1 MDAFKNHSGIAI
13 PFPLANV
20 DTDLIVPSRYLKT
33 IKTTGIGEG
42 ALYTMRFNEDGS
54 LIKDSIF
61 NQPQYKDS
69 SIMLTGPNFGCGS
82 SREHAVWALKEIGF
96 RVLIGTS
103 YADIFASNCYKNG
116 ILTITVAEDIVSS
129 LMKKAEAGNKLSV
142 DLEAQTITI
151 EGGATFSFD
160 IPAARK
166 DYLLQG
172 LDEISLTL
180 QSADQIKSYQAAR
193 SKQLPW
199 QNFE

>member
-1 MDAFKNHSGIAI
+1 METFKTVSGIAI

-42 ALYTMRFNEDGS
+42 ALYTLRFKEDGS
-54 LIKDSIF
+54 LIKESIF
-61 NQPQYKDS
+61 NQPQYKGC

-82 SREHAVWALKEIGF
+82 SREHAVWALKEVGF

-116 ILTITVAEDIVSS
+116 ILTITAAEDIVTC
-129 LMKKAEAGNKLSV
+129 LMKEAERGRNFAVN
-142 DLEAQTITI
+142 LEEQTIVI
-151 EGGATFSFD
+151 ENGATFSFD
-160 IPAARK
+160 ITAARK
-166 DYLLQG
+166 GYLLQG

-180 QSADQIKSYQAAR
+180 KSVDQIKSYQVAR
-193 SKQLPW
+193 GKQLPW
-199 QNFE
+199 QSFG